1 MELLQLRYF
10 LDSAENENF
19 SKTAEKYMVPASC
32 VSIAVKKLEKELG
45 CSLFDRQSNK
55 IKLNDNGRL
64 FHASIKNA
72 ISEIDNAVYTLSEF
86 PNNKNEDIFILIR
99 SERRVIGEQLLRF
112 KEQYPNVVLHLSH
125 DFNTR
130 DFEKYDLII
139 DEQTDNYKGFDR
151 LPLLIE
157 KLYFVANKSN
167 PISNKKLTLS
177 QLCDQPFISMC
188 EGSSLKRLTLEYCK
202 KAGFAPNIVI
212 ESDDPY
218 YIRNYLELNL
228 GIALIPEI
236 SWKGQLS
243 NDIVFL
249 DVVDFKQSRITYVYQ
264 SKQKLAS
271 PLVTKLYR
279 FLSEN
284 SNIK

>member
-45 CSLFDRQSNK
+45 CNLFDRQSNK
-55 IKLNDNGRL
+55 IKLNENGRL
-64 FHASIKNA
+64 FHASIKSA
-72 ISEIDNAVYTLSEF
+72 ISEIDNAVFTLSQF
-86 PNNKNEDIFILIR
+86 PRGKNEDIFILIR
-99 SERRVIGEQLLRF
+99 SERRVIGEQLLKF
-112 KEQYPNVVLHLSH
+112 KEQYPNVILHLSH

-130 DFEKYDLII
+130 DFEKYDLVI
-139 DEQTDNYKGFDR
+139 DEQTDIYKGFDR
-151 LPLLIE
+151 APLLIE

-167 PISNKKLTLS
+167 PISNKKLTLNE
-177 QLCDQPFISMC
+177 LCDQPFISMC

-202 KAGFAPNIVI
+202 KAGFTPNIVI
-212 ESDDPY
+212 ESDDPF

-243 NDIVFL
+243 DNIVFL
-249 DVVDFKQSRITYVYQ
+249 DVVDFTQSRITYVYQ
-264 SKQKLAS
+264 SHQKLTS
-271 PLVTKLYR
+271 PLVTRLYK